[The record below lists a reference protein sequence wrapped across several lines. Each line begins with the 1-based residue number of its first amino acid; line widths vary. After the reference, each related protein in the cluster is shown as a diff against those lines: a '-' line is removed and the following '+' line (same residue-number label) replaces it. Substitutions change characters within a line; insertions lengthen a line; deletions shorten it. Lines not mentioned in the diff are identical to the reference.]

1 MAQSGGGNLEEKK
14 QQQKQ
19 QTARGSSG
27 GASRA
32 ASSGLRREE
41 ASAAEQKN
49 QRSKLQKHACPRD
62 RMRSRSF
69 ICGQFFTVDCGRWL
83 ARVRSKGPPAS
94 TTLTLTATITAAASI
109 TTTTPPTTSLL
120 SAGTSCSSLATS
132 RKRIGPGYKDVKE
145 ASPQLVTTS
154 ARPPAPGVVERHSF
168 FH

>member
-69 ICGQFFTVDCGRWL
+69 ICGQFFVSSDR
-83 ARVRSKGPPAS
+83 RSERAS
-94 TTLTLTATITAAASI
+94 SA
-109 TTTTPPTTSLL
+109 LL
-120 SAGTSCSSLATS
+120 CPGCNLLLGTYGGIRTDEVH
-132 RKRIGPGYKDVKE
+132 R
-145 ASPQLVTTS
+145 LVGT
-154 ARPPAPGVVERHSF
+154 
-168 FH
+168 